1 MVAIVIHG
9 NSAEVKEP
17 KGSFHPSIVRTLQK
31 IPKFRSLFNQLGFKQ
46 EVRRMGIKSLMSI
59 ATDSRVECFTAESH
73 AN

>member
-9 NSAEVKEP
+9 NSAEVEEP

-31 IPKFRSLFNQLGFKQ
+31 SPKFRSLFNQLGFKQ